1 MTADER
7 AALDAW
13 GETLR
18 AEDQSP
24 ELLAACARIG
34 RLLAGEPR

>member
-1 MTADER
+1 MNRDLEAR
-7 AALDAW
+7 LDAW
-13 GETLR
+13 GKTLR